1 MLFNCESETIAHLK
15 RLVQYIHT
23 YIHTHTHTHTYILN
37 NNAFTY
43 CREHE
48 KSIKRKNH
56 KCYLNPHDLVA
67 KHNEEFHEWL
77 KEHVSIGYFL

>member
-1 MLFNCESETIAHLK
+1 MYKF
-15 RLVQYIHT
+15 
-23 YIHTHTHTHTYILN
+23 N

-48 KSIKRKNH
+48 KSIKRKHH
-56 KCYLNPHDLVA
+56 KSRLNPHDLVA

-77 KEHVSIGYFL
+77 KEHVNIGYFF